1 MSKLTSMKN
10 IGKEIENKLN
20 SVGIS
25 SAEELIQLGSKE
37 AFLRLKMKFPNVC
50 LVHLYTLQG
59 AVDNLEYNQLSDE
72 VKRDLKSFSDDLK

>member
-1 MSKLTSMKN
+1 MKN
-10 IGKEIENKLN
+10 IGKEIENKLM

-25 SAEELIQLGSKE
+25 SAEELKQLGAKQ
-37 AFLRLKMKFPNVC
+37 AFFRLKMEFPNVC